1 MKKLFLL
8 FTFIVLVDLSFAGP
22 LEGPVTSNAVL
33 NNVTVFRSGAELNH
47 SANAS
52 LKTGSNEL
60 LIEGL
65 SSYLNVNSIQVNCPS
80 AVTILGVEFSNNYL
94 GEEAMSPVVKKLK
107 DSAESISK
115 EIARNNVFILTT
127 NDLLGILSN
136 NKEIKGAN
144 VNLSVAELDRLV
156 KFYEVKSVELQNK
169 LLLYN
174 EKKIKLQLNLN
185 KINSQIQEEQKKN
198 TKSGGRLILQLFA
211 AMPGNFGFK
220 ISYVTQN
227 AYWVPYYDIK
237 AENIKSPLKFIYK
250 AKISQSTGIDWKKVK
265 MSISTASPSAF
276 GNAPVLNTWFLGFI
290 DPIHT
295 MNMNLKKQNS
305 IQSFYADDT
314 KSLSEVVVTSAVKVR
329 GVSSVSGSSEP
340 LYIVNG
346 SFVSKEDFSK
356 ISPQAIKSTEV
367 LKRENATAIYGS
379 VATNGAVVVTLK
391 EGLED
396 FITVSESELD
406 LSYDIDIPFDVP
418 TNGKEQI
425 ASLKEME
432 VPASYK
438 YYAVPKLSRDAFLL
452 AEVANW
458 QTLNLL
464 PGEANI
470 IFEGTYIG
478 KSFIDPS
485 STSDTLNLTLGVD
498 KRVVIKKEKLV
509 DFSSVKFIGTN
520 KVQTMLYEIS
530 VKNNKKETIQLIL
543 KDQFPISTNKDIEV
557 QQTESSGG
565 DINKETAV
573 VTWKL
578 SIASGQSEK
587 KRIGYSVKF
596 PKGKRVN
603 L

>member
-1 MKKLFLL
+1 M
-8 FTFIVLVDLSFAGP
+8 
-22 LEGPVTSNAVL
+22 
-33 NNVTVFRSGAELNH
+33 
-47 SANAS
+47 
-52 LKTGSNEL
+52 
-60 LIEGL
+60 
-65 SSYLNVNSIQVNCPS
+65 
-80 AVTILGVEFSNNYL
+80 
-94 GEEAMSPVVKKLK
+94 
-107 DSAESISK
+107 
-115 EIARNNVFILTT
+115 
-127 NDLLGILSN
+127 
-136 NKEIKGAN
+136 
-144 VNLSVAELDRLV
+144 
-156 KFYEVKSVELQNK
+156 
-169 LLLYN
+169 
-174 EKKIKLQLNLN
+174 
-185 KINSQIQEEQKKN
+185 
-198 TKSGGRLILQLFA
+198 
-211 AMPGNFGFK
+211 
-220 ISYVTQN
+220 
-227 AYWVPYYDIK
+227 
-237 AENIKSPLKFIYK
+237 
-250 AKISQSTGIDWKKVK
+250 
-265 MSISTASPSAF
+265 
-276 GNAPVLNTWFLGFI
+276 
-290 DPIHT
+290 
-295 MNMNLKKQNS
+295 
-305 IQSFYADDT
+305 
-314 KSLSEVVVTSAVKVR
+314 
-329 GVSSVSGSSEP
+329 
-340 LYIVNG
+340 
-346 SFVSKEDFSK
+346 
-356 ISPQAIKSTEV
+356 
-367 LKRENATAIYGS
+367 
-379 VATNGAVVVTLK
+379 ATNGAVVVTLK
-391 EGLED
+391 DGLED

-530 VKNNKKETIQLIL
+530 VKNNKKETIQLLL
-543 KDQFPISTNKDIEV
+543 KDQFPIGTNKDIEV

-587 KRIGYSVKF
+587 KELGTALNS
-596 PKGKRVN
+596 PKAKG
-603 L
+603 

>member
-1 MKKLFLL
+1 MKKLVLFLI
-8 FTFIVLVDLSFAGP
+8 FTASIKFLWAHPPEAP
-22 LEGPVTSNAVL
+22 LTSNATL
-33 NNVTVFRSGAELNH
+33 NTVTVFRSGAELNH

-52 LKTGSNEL
+52 LKSGSNEL
-60 LIEGL
+60 VIEGL
-65 SSYLNVNSIQVNCPS
+65 SSYVNINSIQVNCPS

-94 GEEAMSPVVKKLK
+94 GEEAISPALELLK
-107 DSAESISK
+107 DSAETIK
-115 EIARNNVFILTT
+115 NELLKINVWINTS
-127 NDLLGILSN
+127 NDLISILNN
-136 NKEIKGAN
+136 NKEVKGAN
-144 VNLSVAELDRLV
+144 ANLSVAELDKLV
-156 KFYEVKSVELQNK
+156 KFYEAKSIEVQNR
-169 LLLYN
+169 LISYN
-174 EKKIKLQLNLN
+174 HKKIKLQQNLDKVN
-185 KINSQIQEEQKKN
+185 TQIQEEQKKN
-198 TKSGGRLILQLFA
+198 TKSGGRLILQLFS
-211 AMPGNFGFK
+211 AMPGNYDFK
-220 ISYVTQN
+220 ISYISQN

-250 AKISQSTGIDWKKVK
+250 AKISQTTGIDWKKVK
-265 MSISTASPSAF
+265 MSISTATPSAL
-276 GNAPVLNTWFLGFI
+276 GNAPVLSTWFLGFI

-305 IQSFYADDT
+305 IQSFADDS
-314 KSLSEVVVTSAVKVR
+314 KALSEVVVTSAVKVR
-329 GVSSVSGSSEP
+329 GAASVSGSNEP

-346 SFVSKEDFSK
+346 NIISKEDFSK
-356 ISPQAIKSTEV
+356 ITPEAIKSTEV

-379 VATNGAVVVTLK
+379 AAVNGAVVVTLK
-391 EGLED
+391 DGLED

-418 TNGKEQI
+418 TNGKAQI

-432 VPASYK
+432 VPSTYK
-438 YYAVPKLSRDAFLL
+438 YYAVPKLSRDAYLL

-485 STSDTLNLTLGVD
+485 STNDTLNLTLGVD

-520 KVQTMLYEIS
+520 KVQNMLYEIS
-530 VKNNKKETIQLIL
+530 VKNNKKETIQLLL
-543 KDQFPISTNKDIEV
+543 KDQFPISTHKDIEV

-565 DINKETAV
+565 AVNIETGV
-573 VTWKL
+573 VSWKI
-578 SIASGQSEK
+578 SIASGQVDK
-587 KRIGYSVKF
+587 KRIGYSVKY
-596 PKGKRVN
+596 PKGKRIN